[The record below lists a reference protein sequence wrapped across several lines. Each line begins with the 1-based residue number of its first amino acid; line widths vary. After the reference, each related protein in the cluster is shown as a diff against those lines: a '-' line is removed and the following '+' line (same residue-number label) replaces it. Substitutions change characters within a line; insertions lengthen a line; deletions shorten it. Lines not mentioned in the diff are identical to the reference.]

1 MKSWVIPKAS
11 PEFVCA
17 MESVLDVY
25 ERPYDP
31 LFPVVNL
38 DESPK
43 QLIGEVRKSFTDSR
57 GIIHQDY
64 EYVRN
69 GVVDMYMIIE
79 ALAGRRREVHIEDSH
94 DRLTYGKVIAHIV
107 EQMYPDAQKITL
119 IEDNLST
126 HKLSSLYE
134 LFEPG
139 RARNIIKKLEIVRTP
154 VHGSWLNIAESEL
167 SVLTRQG
174 LKNRTPDRITLEADV
189 KAWFENRNEKYS
201 KVNWQFK
208 TKDARIKLKKLY
220 PIFET

>member
-1 MKSWVIPKAS
+1 
-11 PEFVCA
+11 

-107 EQMYPDAQKITL
+107 E
-119 IEDNLST
+119 
-126 HKLSSLYE
+126 HRLYK
-134 LFEPG
+134 
-139 RARNIIKKLEIVRTP
+139 RIKKVPRIF
-154 VHGSWLNIAESEL
+154 
-167 SVLTRQG
+167 VLVQHQ
-174 LKNRTPDRITLEADV
+174 KNEEYVT
-189 KAWFENRNEKYS
+189 
-201 KVNWQFK
+201 K
-208 TKDARIKLKKLY
+208 TS
-220 PIFET
+220 

>member
-1 MKSWVIPKAS
+1 VKSWVIPKAS

-107 EQMYPDAQKITL
+107 E
-119 IEDNLST
+119 
-126 HKLSSLYE
+126 HRLYK
-134 LFEPG
+134 
-139 RARNIIKKLEIVRTP
+139 RIKKVPRIF
-154 VHGSWLNIAESEL
+154 
-167 SVLTRQG
+167 VLVQHQ
-174 LKNRTPDRITLEADV
+174 KNEEYVT
-189 KAWFENRNEKYS
+189 
-201 KVNWQFK
+201 K
-208 TKDARIKLKKLY
+208 TS
-220 PIFET
+220 